1 MLTTSSTASGNRTA
15 PSVLVVDDEPV
26 IREFVC
32 EILEGEGMTA
42 VPMDNADSAAA
53 YLGEHVED
61 IDVLITDIRMPGS
74 MDGAQLANLVAEK
87 YPQIPII
94 VMSGYE
100 TPATASIRYK
110 VRFLPKPWSI
120 GQLLDSV
127 SGVAY
132 SAVPSSS

>member
-1 MLTTSSTASGNRTA
+1 MLTTPSTPAGNRSA

-42 VPMDNADSAAA
+42 VPMESADTAAA
-53 YLGEHVED
+53 YLNEHVED
-61 IDVLITDIRMPGS
+61 VDILITDIRMPGS
-74 MDGAQLANLVAEK
+74 MDGAGLANLVANK
-87 YPQIPII
+87 WPQIPII

-100 TPATASIRYK
+100 TPATASIRCK

-132 SAVPSSS
+132 SAVPSN

>member
-61 IDVLITDIRMPGS
+61 IDVLITDIRMRGS
-74 MDGAQLANLVAEK
+74 MD
-87 YPQIPII
+87 
-94 VMSGYE
+94 E
-100 TPATASIRYK
+100 TQRTNRAC
-110 VRFLPKPWSI
+110 
-120 GQLLDSV
+120 
-127 SGVAY
+127 
-132 SAVPSSS
+132 

>member
-1 MLTTSSTASGNRTA
+1 MLTSPSTPASNRSA

-26 IREFVC
+26 IRDFVC
-32 EILEGEGMTA
+32 EILEAEGMTT
-42 VPMDNADSAAA
+42 VPMETADSAAE
-53 YLGEHVED
+53 YLNEHVDKID
-61 IDVLITDIRMPGS
+61 ILITDIRMPGS
-74 MDGAQLANLVAEK
+74 MDGAALANLVASK
-87 YPQIPII
+87 WPQIPII

-132 SAVPSSS
+132 SVVPSN